1 MGITE
6 ITNAVASF
14 SRENPLVAGAIGLVL
29 LLLLWRKPK
38 LFFGLLLLSALLVV
52 ALSLIMDVSSVGR
65 DQKKKLIEKGQS
77 ER

>member
-6 ITNAVASF
+6 ITNAVVSF
-14 SRENPLVAGAIGLVL
+14 SRENPFVAGAIGLVL
-29 LLLLWRKPK
+29 LLLLWRRPK

-52 ALSLIMDVSSVGR
+52 VLSLIMDVSSVGSG
-65 DQKKKLIEKGQS
+65 QKKKLIEKERS